1 MSEESAPQEHGADS
15 QSAGRRTNPPL
26 ALYAAVYEE
35 KKVKR
40 DVAREISTLMLETT
54 EKLDRSVV
62 RMRAQLPPAEFGT
75 YGRAVGTILAEIIM
89 EVLDPLYA
97 EHPDLKPP
105 EMS

>member
-1 MSEESAPQEHGADS
+1 M
-15 QSAGRRTNPPL
+15 
-26 ALYAAVYEE
+26 
-35 KKVKR
+35 KR